1 MEHTERYVY
10 WYEQY
15 MINGVTITTLNK
27 LVKAGKLRQ
36 DELDTM
42 VSDRLEQKGY

>member
-1 MEHTERYVY
+1 
-10 WYEQY
+10 
-15 MINGVTITTLNK
+15 MINGVSIVTLNK

-42 VSDRLEQKGY
+42 IADRLEQKGYQQVCNNEKML